1 MTAVNPV
8 MTTGVAADMSVGAMS
23 REATSPEEAVITG
36 EVALLT
42 ATRGV
47 TIVVLG
53 IEVALIPKL
62 RFVAERLYRS
72 STSMPRETV
81 RTNNKRLLLYFSGR
95 VDVIIS
101 LPNQNIRTKKSIID
115 HILSCQAPC
124 QWLANIAILVILRVG
139 QNVLLHVRED

>member
-8 MTTGVAADMSVGAMS
+8 MMTGVAADMSVGAMS
-23 REATSPEEAVITG
+23 LEATNPEEAVITG

-42 ATRGV
+42 ATREV

-53 IEVALIPKL
+53 IEVTLIPKL

-101 LPNQNIRTKKSIID
+101 LPSQTYEQRRPLQIIL
-115 HILSCQAPC
+115 HRVRH
-124 QWLANIAILVILRVG
+124 LANGSPV
-139 QNVLLHVRED
+139 